1 MYSFF
6 YLLLPILYISSKQHK
21 KLKNNYVSF
30 THALSCSI
38 VSGSSIYLH
47 YPTHLQH
54 ILLQLS
60 TTYFSWDTFIMILN
74 KEYNNVPFIY
84 HHIVCFY
91 MLYKLKHNE
100 ETELI
105 TNVFFIGELSNLFNY
120 IVYHMIQTKQPKH
133 IITKMKILQLLWF
146 SYFRVFYMSRML
158 YNHFSNIKD
167 NILAFNLVSVYM
179 MGLLWGFKQLKSII
193 A

>member
-1 MYSFF
+1 MYSLF
-6 YLLLPILYISSKQHK
+6 YLLLPILYISSKQK
-21 KLKNNYVSF
+21 KKIKNNYVSF
-30 THALSCSI
+30 THALSCTF
-38 VSGSSIYLH
+38 VSGTSIYFN
-47 YPTHLQH
+47 YPIYLQN
-54 ILLQLS
+54 ILLKLS
-60 TTYFSWDTFIMILN
+60 TTYFSWDTFLMIFN

-133 IITKMKILQLLWF
+133 IINKMKIIQLLWF
-146 SYFRVFYMSRML
+146 SYFRVFYMSKML

-179 MGLLWGFKQLKSII
+179 MGLFWGFKQLKSII